1 VSDSSIE
8 IAEISA
14 PTVPLQRSGES
25 RRQRWFEVGLV
36 LLVAFGGAFLNAA
49 DLLHKG
55 PAGFPQVSNA
65 RWAVGTIQ
73 EITALILLGYVLSR
87 RGLRL
92 RNLGFSWRVRD
103 VGVGFLDAGT
113 CFATYLLGSIVVH
126 LLHYGIYGYVATG
139 PSGRDFF
146 AHPPVAAIPFFLLNP
161 FFEEIIVRAYLMT
174 EILELTGSAKAAVG
188 ASVVVQSG
196 YHLYYGWVGALSL
209 SFIFLVLAIYFVRSR
224 RVVPVIVAHALFDI
238 AGFISLL

>member
-1 VSDSSIE
+1 MSASSIE
-8 IAEISA
+8 IADISSSTI
-14 PTVPLQRSGES
+14 PPQLSGES

-36 LLVAFGGAFLNAA
+36 LLVAFGGAFLSAA

-55 PAGFPQVSNA
+55 PAAAPQMSNA

-73 EITALILLGYVLSR
+73 EITALLLLGYVLSR

-92 RNLGFSWRVRD
+92 RNLGFSWQVRD
-103 VGVGFLDAGT
+103 VGVGFLVAGS
-113 CFATYLLGSIVVH
+113 CLAAYLLGSIVVH
-126 LLHYGIYGYVATG
+126 LLHYGIYGYAATG

-146 AHPPVAAIPFFLLNP
+146 AHPPLAAIPFFLLNP

-174 EILELTGSAKAAVG
+174 EILELTGSAKAAVA
-188 ASVVVQSG
+188 ASVLVQSS
-196 YHLYYGWVGALSL
+196 YHLYYGWTGAFSL

>member
-14 PTVPLQRSGES
+14 PTVPLQPSGES

-103 VGVGFLDAGT
+103 VGVGFLVAGT
-113 CFATYLLGSIVVH
+113 CFAAYLLGSIVVH

-174 EILELTGSAKAAVG
+174 EIMDLTGSVVLAIATSVLLQ
-188 ASVVVQSG
+188 AS
-196 YHLYYGWVGALSL
+196 YHLYYGWFGALSL
-209 SFIFLVLAIYFVRSR
+209 SFQFLIFAIYYATKR
-224 RVVPVIVAHALFDI
+224 RAIPLIVAHGFFDLYGLI
-238 AGFISLL
+238 RLW